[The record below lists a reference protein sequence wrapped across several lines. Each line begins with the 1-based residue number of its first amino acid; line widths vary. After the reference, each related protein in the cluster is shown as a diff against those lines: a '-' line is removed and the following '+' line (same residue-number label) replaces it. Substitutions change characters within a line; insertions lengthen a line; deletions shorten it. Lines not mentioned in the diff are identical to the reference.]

1 VILVFYPADGSPVCS
16 SQLALYNQA
25 LPLFAELNAQVLAIS
40 VDDLASH
47 HEFARQLRLAFPL
60 LSDSDPKGQV
70 AQAYGVYDPH
80 SGDSQRALF
89 VIDRAGTIHWS
100 YVAPRN
106 VNPGADGILAALEG
120 LTP

>member
-16 SQLALYNQA
+16 NQLALYNQA
-25 LPLFAELNAQVLAIS
+25 LPLFTELNAQLLAIS

-47 HEFARQLRLAFPL
+47 DVFARQLRLAFPL

-70 AQAYGVYDPH
+70 AQAYGVYDRH

-89 VIDRAGTIHWS
+89 VIDRAGNVHWS
-100 YVAPRN
+100 FISPRN
-106 VNPGADGILAALEG
+106 VNPGADGILAALES
-120 LTP
+120 LTA